1 MDPNG
6 VEELEREFSS
16 LVARVNSQG
25 PDVDLASVQTQL
37 NHITGQLVALKSL
50 PEQTAAI
57 DRRIANLESDVRALS
72 RKVTDHETKSKERGD
87 SSLLIGLLG
96 LLLAIVSLAV
106 GLPALLGGGGSQD
119 VTINPESSAP
129 ITSEVA
135 EEALPATTTLA
146 PNEACPRAASTQT
159 IEVPPGSVIVGEWL
173 GDGIRVLRCATP
185 EGLLIYY
192 GQTRAGDILL
202 PARIEAGDFVAANSD
217 TVYRLNGSAGL
228 LEVSQSGE
236 ILASF
241 QVERDR

>member
-6 VEELEREFSS
+6 VEQLEREFSS

-37 NHITGQLVALKSL
+37 NHITGQLAALKSL
-50 PEQTAAI
+50 PEQTVAI

-72 RKVTDHETKSKERGD
+72 RQVTDHETKSKDRGD
-87 SSLLIGLLG
+87 SSLLLGLLG
-96 LLLAIVSLAV
+96 LLLAIISLAI
-106 GLPALLGGGGSQD
+106 GLPALFGGGGSED
-119 VTINPESSAP
+119 ANITAEPPAP
-129 ITSEVA
+129 ITSEVV
-135 EEALPATTTLA
+135 EEALPATTSLA
-146 PNEACPRAASTQT
+146 PNELCPTSASTQT

-217 TVYRLNGSAGL
+217 TVYRLNGSAGQ
-228 LEVSQSGE
+228 LEVSESGE
-236 ILASF
+236 VIASF
-241 QVERDR
+241 QLE